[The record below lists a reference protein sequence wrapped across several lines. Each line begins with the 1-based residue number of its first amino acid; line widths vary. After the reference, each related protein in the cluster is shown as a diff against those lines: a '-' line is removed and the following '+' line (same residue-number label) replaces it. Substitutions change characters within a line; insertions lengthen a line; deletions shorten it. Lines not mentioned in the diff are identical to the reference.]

1 MKATGKIY
9 WFSLLFMVLGTL
21 ASCSDSDD
29 VPEIPNHS
37 LDVEFSYELV
47 CSDAL
52 LKYVT
57 PEVTFTDAK
66 GVQRIVSVESSMWE
80 GGDHKTWK
88 QSVHYDSLNVSNT
101 ATVRYIPKAGVSY
114 QDESDF
120 EGIHDLS
127 CLISIK
133 EDGDGRR
140 NNHTIIPET
149 PSQKTTIKANALHD
163 FINRLSNSS
172 LTRGGSVDMKG
183 EITKIENEN

>member
-1 MKATGKIY
+1 MKTTRKNY
-9 WFSLLFMVLGTL
+9 WYSLLLMALVTL
-21 ASCSDSDD
+21 ASCDESDI
-29 VPEIPNHS
+29 PEIPDHK

-66 GVQRIVSVESSMWE
+66 GAQRTVSIESSMWE
-80 GGDHKTWK
+80 GNDHKIWK
-88 QSVHYDSLNVSNT
+88 QAVHYDSLNVSNT
-101 ATVRYIPKAGVSY
+101 ATVRYVPRTDVTY

-120 EGIHDLS
+120 ESVHDLS
-127 CLISIK
+127 CLITIK

-149 PSQKTTIKANALHD
+149 PSQKTTVKADALKD
-163 FINRLSNSS
+163 FIERLSKSS
-172 LTRGGSVDMKG
+172 LTRGGSVDMQG
-183 EITKIENEN
+183 EITKIEIE

>member
-1 MKATGKIY
+1 MKTIGKNY
-9 WFSLLFMVLGTL
+9 LYGLLLLAIGTL
-21 ASCSDSDD
+21 ASCDSE
-29 VPEIPNHS
+29 VPEIPEHK

-66 GVQRIVSVESSMWE
+66 GVQRTVSVEGSMWT
-80 GGDHKTWK
+80 GGDHKTWTET
-88 QSVHYDSLNVSNT
+88 VHYDSLNVSNT
-101 ATVRYIPKAGVSY
+101 ATVRYGPKAGVSF

-120 EGIHDLS
+120 ESVHDLT
-127 CLISIK
+127 CLITVR

-149 PSQKTTIKANALHD
+149 PSQKTTVKADALKD
-163 FINRLSNSS
+163 FINRLSGSS
-172 LTRGGSVDMKG
+172 ITRGGSIDMKG

>member
-1 MKATGKIY
+1 MKTTRKIY
-9 WFSLLFMVLGTL
+9 WYSLLLMALGML
-21 ASCSDSDD
+21 VSCSDSDI
-29 VPEIPNHS
+29 PEIPDHK

-66 GVQRIVSVESSMWE
+66 GDQRTVSVESGMWE
-80 GGDHKTWK
+80 GNDHKTWK
-88 QSVHYDSLNVSNT
+88 QTVQYDSLNVSNT
-101 ATVRYIPKAGVSY
+101 ATVRYVPKIGVTY

-120 EGIHDLS
+120 ESVHDLS
-127 CLISIK
+127 CLITIK

-149 PSQKTTIKANALHD
+149 PSQKTTVKADALRD

-172 LTRGGSVDMKG
+172 ITRGGSVDMQG
-183 EITKIENEN
+183 EITKIEQDN

>member
-1 MKATGKIY
+1 MKTTRKNY
-9 WFSLLFMVLGTL
+9 WYGLFLMAVGTL
-21 ASCSDSDD
+21 ASCDSG
-29 VPEIPNHS
+29 VPEIPEHK

-66 GVQRIVSVESSMWE
+66 GVQHTVAVENNMWV
-80 GGDHKTWK
+80 GGDHKTWTETI
-88 QSVHYDSLNVSNT
+88 HYDSLNVSNT
-101 ATVRYIPKAGVSY
+101 ATVKYVPKAGVSY

-120 EGIHDLS
+120 ESVHGLT
-127 CLISIK
+127 CLITIK

-149 PSQKTTIKANALHD
+149 PTQKTTVKADALRD

-172 LTRGGSVDMKG
+172 LTRGGSIDMKG
-183 EITKIENEN
+183 EITKIEIE

>member
-1 MKATGKIY
+1 MMA
-9 WFSLLFMVLGTL
+9 LGTL
-21 ASCSDSDD
+21 VSCSESDI
-29 VPEIPNHS
+29 PEIPDHK

-66 GVQRIVSVESSMWE
+66 GVQHTVSVESGMWE
-80 GGDHKTWK
+80 GDERKTWK
-88 QSVHYDSLNVSNT
+88 QTVHYDSLNVSNT
-101 ATVRYIPKAGVSY
+101 ATVKYVPNAGVNY

-120 EGIHDLS
+120 ESVHGLT
-127 CLISIK
+127 CLITIK

-149 PSQKTTIKANALHD
+149 PTQKTTVKADALRD
-163 FINRLSNSS
+163 FINRLSNSA
-172 LTRGGSVDMKG
+172 LTRGGSIDMTG
-183 EITKIENEN
+183 EITKIENEK

>member
-1 MKATGKIY
+1 MKTTRKNY
-9 WFSLLFMVLGTL
+9 WYSLLLMALVTL
-21 ASCSDSDD
+21 ASCDESDI
-29 VPEIPNHS
+29 PEIPDHK

-66 GVQRIVSVESSMWE
+66 GVQQTVKVENGMWE
-80 GGDHKTWK
+80 GTDHKTWK
-88 QSVHYDSLNVSNT
+88 QTVHYDSLNVSNT
-101 ATVRYIPKAGVSY
+101 ATVKYVPKAGISY

-120 EGIHDLS
+120 ESVHGLT
-127 CLISIK
+127 CLITVK

-149 PSQKTTIKANALHD
+149 PTQKTTVKVDALRN

-172 LTRGGSVDMKG
+172 LTRGGSIDMKG

>member
-1 MKATGKIY
+1 MKTTRKTYLYG
-9 WFSLLFMVLGTL
+9 LLLMAIGTL
-21 ASCSDSDD
+21 ISCSDSDI
-29 VPEIPNHS
+29 PEIPEHN
-37 LDVEFSYELV
+37 LDVDFTYELV

-66 GVQRIVSVESSMWE
+66 GAQRTISIEIGMWE

-88 QSVHYDSLNVSNT
+88 QTVHYDSLNVSST
-101 ATVRYIPKAGVSY
+101 ATVKYVLRAGVSY
-114 QDESDF
+114 QDESAF
-120 EGIHDLS
+120 ESVHDLS
-127 CLISIK
+127 CLISIQ

-149 PSQKTTIKANALHD
+149 PSQKTTVKADALES
-163 FINRLSNSS
+163 FITRLCNSS

>member
-1 MKATGKIY
+1 MKTTGKA
-9 WFSLLFMVLGTL
+9 LLYCLILMAFGTIV
-21 ASCSDSDD
+21 SCSDSDI
-29 VPEIPNHS
+29 PEIPDHK

-66 GVQRIVSVESSMWE
+66 GAQQKVTVGSGMWE
-80 GGDHKTWK
+80 GNDHKIWK
-88 QSVHYDSLNVSNT
+88 QTVHYDSLNVSNT
-101 ATVRYIPKAGVSY
+101 ATVRYVPKTGVTY
-114 QDESDF
+114 LDESDF
-120 EGIHDLS
+120 ESVHDLS
-127 CLISIK
+127 CLITIK

-149 PSQKTTIKANALHD
+149 PSQKKAVKADALKD

-172 LTRGGSVDMKG
+172 ITRGGSVDIHG
-183 EITKIENEN
+183 EITKIEQEN

>member
-1 MKATGKIY
+1 MKTTGMNY
-9 WFSLLFMVLGTL
+9 WLCLLFLVLGL
-21 ASCSDSDD
+21 LVSCSESDI
-29 VPEIPNHS
+29 PEIPEHK

-66 GVQRIVSVESSMWE
+66 GVQRTVSVESGMWE
-80 GGDHKTWK
+80 GTDHKTWK
-88 QSVHYDSLNVSNT
+88 QTVHYDSLNVANT
-101 ATVRYIPKAGVSY
+101 ATVRYIPKASVSY

-120 EGIHDLS
+120 ESVHDLT
-127 CLISIK
+127 CLISVK

-149 PSQKTTIKANALHD
+149 PSQKITVKADALRD

-172 LTRGGSVDMKG
+172 ITRGGSVDMQG
-183 EITKIENEN
+183 EITKIEQEN

>member
-1 MKATGKIY
+1 MKTTRKYY
-9 WFSLLFMVLGTL
+9 WYSLLLMALVTL
-21 ASCSDSDD
+21 ASCDESDI
-29 VPEIPNHS
+29 PEIPDHK

-66 GVQRIVSVESSMWE
+66 GAQHTVSVESSMWE
-80 GGDHKTWK
+80 GNDHKTWK
-88 QSVHYDSLNVSNT
+88 QTVHYDSLNVSNT
-101 ATVRYIPKAGVSY
+101 ATVRYVPKAGITY
-114 QDESDF
+114 QDESGF
-120 EGIHDLS
+120 ESVHDLS
-127 CLISIK
+127 CLITIK

-149 PSQKTTIKANALHD
+149 PSNKTSVKADAIKD

-183 EITKIENEN
+183 EITKIENIK

>member
-1 MKATGKIY
+1 MNRNFQI
-9 WFSLLFMVLGTL
+9 L
-21 ASCSDSDD
+21 ADESDI
-29 VPEIPNHS
+29 PEIPDHK

-66 GVQRIVSVESSMWE
+66 GVQRTVSVESGMWE
-80 GGDHKTWK
+80 GNEHKTWK
-88 QSVHYDSLNVSNT
+88 QIIHYDSLNVSNT
-101 ATVRYIPKAGVSY
+101 ATVKYVSKSGVAY

-120 EGIHDLS
+120 ESVHNLT
-127 CLISIK
+127 CLITIK

-149 PSQKTTIKANALHD
+149 PPIKTTVKADALEN
-163 FINRLSNSS
+163 FINRLCNSS
-172 LTRGGSVDMKG
+172 LTRGGAIDMKG
-183 EITKIENEN
+183 EITKIENEK

>member
-1 MKATGKIY
+1 MKTTGKTY
-9 WFSLLFMVLGTL
+9 LYCLLMIALGAL
-21 ASCSDSDD
+21 VSCSDSDI
-29 VPEIPNHS
+29 PEIPDHK

-66 GVQRIVSVESSMWE
+66 GVQRVISVESGVWE
-80 GGDHKTWK
+80 GNEHKTWT

-101 ATVRYIPKAGVSY
+101 ATVRYVPKTGISY

-120 EGIHDLS
+120 ESVHNLS
-127 CLISIK
+127 CLITIK

-149 PSQKTTIKANALHD
+149 PSQKITVKADALKKY
-163 FINRLSNSS
+163 IESLSNSS
-172 LTRGGSVDMKG
+172 VTRGGSVDMKG

>member
-1 MKATGKIY
+1 MKTNRKNY
-9 WFSLLFMVLGTL
+9 WSGLLLMALGTL
-21 ASCSDSDD
+21 ASCDSE
-29 VPEIPNHS
+29 VPEIPEHK

-66 GVQRIVSVESSMWE
+66 GVQRTVVVENSMWE
-80 GGDHKTWK
+80 GADHKTWK
-88 QSVHYDSLNVSNT
+88 QTIHYDSLNVSNI
-101 ATVRYIPKAGVSY
+101 ATVRYVPKSGVNY

-120 EGIHDLS
+120 ESVHGLT
-127 CLISIK
+127 CLITVK

-140 NNHTIIPET
+140 NNHTIIPEIPT
-149 PSQKTTIKANALHD
+149 QKTAVKADALES

-172 LTRGGSVDMKG
+172 LTRGGSIDKKG

>member
-1 MKATGKIY
+1 MKTTRKNY
-9 WFSLLFMVLGTL
+9 WYSFLLMALGTL
-21 ASCSDSDD
+21 ASCDSDNP
-29 VPEIPNHS
+29 VIPDHR

-66 GVQRIVSVESSMWE
+66 GAQRTVSVESGMWE
-80 GGDHKTWK
+80 GNDHKTWK
-88 QSVHYDSLNVSNT
+88 QTVHYDSLNVSNT
-101 ATVRYIPKAGVSY
+101 ATVRYVPKAGITY

-120 EGIHDLS
+120 ESVHDLS
-127 CLISIK
+127 CLITIK

-149 PSQKTTIKANALHD
+149 PSNKTSVKADEIKD

-172 LTRGGSVDMKG
+172 LTRGGAVDMKG
-183 EITKIENEN
+183 EITKIENEK

>member
-1 MKATGKIY
+1 MKTTRKIY
-9 WFSLLFMVLGTL
+9 WYGLLFMAFGIVLL
-21 ASCSDSDD
+21 SCDSDI
-29 VPEIPNHS
+29 PEIPDHK

-66 GVQRIVSVESSMWE
+66 GAQRTVSVESSMWE
-80 GGDHKTWK
+80 GSEHKTWK
-88 QSVHYDSLNVSNT
+88 QTVHYDSLNVSNT
-101 ATVRYIPKAGVSY
+101 ATVRYVPKAGVNY

-120 EGIHDLS
+120 ESVHDLS

-149 PSQKTTIKANALHD
+149 PSNKTSVKADALED

-172 LTRGGSVDMKG
+172 LTRGGSVDMNG
-183 EITKIENEN
+183 EITKIEN

>member
-1 MKATGKIY
+1 MNTTRKIY
-9 WFSLLFMVLGTL
+9 WQCLLVMVIGVLV
-21 ASCSDSDD
+21 ACSETDI
-29 VPEIPNHS
+29 PEIPDHK

-66 GVQRIVSVESSMWE
+66 GAQQKVTIESGMWE
-80 GGDHKTWK
+80 GNDHKTWK
-88 QSVHYDSLNVSNT
+88 QTVHYDSLNVSNT
-101 ATVRYIPKAGVSY
+101 ATVRYVPKTGVTY

-120 EGIHDLS
+120 ESVHNLS
-127 CLISIK
+127 CLITIK

-149 PSQKTTIKANALHD
+149 PSQKMTVKADALRD

-172 LTRGGSVDMKG
+172 ITRGGSVDMQG
-183 EITKIENEN
+183 EITKIEQDN

>member
-1 MKATGKIY
+1 MKTPRKTY
-9 WFSLLFMVLGTL
+9 WYGLLLMAIGTL
-21 ASCSDSDD
+21 ISCSDSDI
-29 VPEIPNHS
+29 PEIPEHK
-37 LDVEFSYELV
+37 LDVDFTYELV

-66 GVQRIVSVESSMWE
+66 GAQRTISIESGMWE

-88 QSVHYDSLNVSNT
+88 QTVHYDSLNVSST
-101 ATVRYIPKAGVSY
+101 ATVKYVPKAGVNY
-114 QDESDF
+114 QDESAF
-120 EGIHDLS
+120 ESVHDLS
-127 CLISIK
+127 CFISIK

-149 PSQKTTIKANALHD
+149 PSQKTTVKANVLES

-172 LTRGGSVDMKG
+172 LTRGGSVDMYG

>member
-1 MKATGKIY
+1 MKTTRKNY
-9 WFSLLFMVLGTL
+9 WYGFLLMALGILT
-21 ASCSDSDD
+21 SCYSEA
-29 VPEIPNHS
+29 PEIPEHK

-66 GVQRIVSVESSMWE
+66 GVKRTVSIESSMWT
-80 GGDHKTWK
+80 GGDHKTWTET
-88 QSVHYDSLNVSNT
+88 VHYDSLNVSNT
-101 ATVRYIPKAGVSY
+101 ATVKYVPKVGVSY

-120 EGIHDLS
+120 ESVHDLT
-127 CLISIK
+127 CLISVK

-149 PSQKTTIKANALHD
+149 PSQKITVKADALRD

-172 LTRGGSVDMKG
+172 ITRGGSVDMQG
-183 EITKIENEN
+183 EITKIEQEN